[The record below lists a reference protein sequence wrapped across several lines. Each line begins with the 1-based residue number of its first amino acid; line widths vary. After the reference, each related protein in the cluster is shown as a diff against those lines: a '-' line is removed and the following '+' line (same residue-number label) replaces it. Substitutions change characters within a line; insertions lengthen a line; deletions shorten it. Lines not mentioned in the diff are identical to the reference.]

1 MREEG
6 LETIPK
12 KLQNVVMPEDELA
25 RAAAIAKATNER
37 VREAADARLQFEDEP
52 ASYAA
57 FLNRE

>member
-1 MREEG
+1 M
-6 LETIPK
+6 ETIPK

-52 ASYAA
+52 ASYVA